1 MKHVKGSII
10 ELIRERTS
18 WRSYRSVEI
27 GPEIEDE
34 LKSFMSRLPSPPF
47 GSDARFGLVDAE
59 APERGEVLGTYGVIR
74 GAGKFIAGA
83 VIKGGRDYEDYGYL
97 MESIILHATSLGL
110 GTCWLGGTFRRSRF
124 AAAMKLGE
132 NERMPAVCAVG
143 FRAGKRT
150 VVDRLFRTGA
160 GSAGRKGRDEI
171 FFDGE
176 FDVPLDEGSAGPYDI
191 PLEMVR
197 LAPSASN
204 KQPWRIVADEGTYHF
219 FLTRSRGYDRL
230 IKAADLQRVDMGIAM
245 CHFGLACAELGLRGR
260 WVCENPGLDL
270 PGLTEYVAGWKS
282 VK

>member
-10 ELIRERTS
+10 ELIRKRTS
-18 WRSYRSVEI
+18 WRSYSAVEI

-34 LKSFMSRLPSPPF
+34 LNSFMSGLPSPPF

-59 APERGEVLGTYGVIR
+59 APERGEILGTYGVIR

-124 AAAMKLGE
+124 AAAMKLRE

-143 FRAGKRT
+143 FMAGKRT

-176 FDVPLDEGSAGPYDI
+176 FGVPLDEGSTGPYDV
-191 PLEMVR
+191 PFEMVR

-204 KQPWRIVADEGTYHF
+204 KQPWRIVADDGTFHF
-219 FLTRSRGYDRL
+219 FLTRNRGYDRL

-260 WVCENPGLDL
+260 WVCENPGLDV
-270 PGLTEYVAGWKS
+270 PGLTEYVAGWKP